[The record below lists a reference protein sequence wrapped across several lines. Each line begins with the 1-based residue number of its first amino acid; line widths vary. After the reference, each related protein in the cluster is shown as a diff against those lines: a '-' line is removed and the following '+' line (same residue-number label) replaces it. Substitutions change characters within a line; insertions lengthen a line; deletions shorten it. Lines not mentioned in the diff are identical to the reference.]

1 MNFWEAC
8 TGRGLLLLRPAD
20 GSCGFPPCFER
31 ASSRERSLVGVEMA
45 KLLGRIWAGKVWPLV
60 AARPTLPRDSDISLS
75 EESTDE
81 LKINSQYRIKYSVT
95 TAESIEK
102 DKNQLLVIGNK
113 TVVYSQFSFF
123 SRRVFGNISKH

>member
-1 MNFWEAC
+1 MTVWYLVGTFSGPPPTSMNFWEAC
-8 TGRGLLLLRPAD
+8 TGRGLLLLRPPAD

-95 TAESIEK
+95 TAESSEK
-102 DKNQLLVIGNK
+102 E
-113 TVVYSQFSFF
+113 
-123 SRRVFGNISKH
+123 